1 MVNGA
6 MGAMAFLY
14 GGGDFK
20 RTVGIAIAAGFDC
33 DNQAATLAGVVGVM
47 HGARAI
53 PHELT
58 HQAACN
64 GFPRIVSAVC
74 SVISR
79 RNKSHDGMKV

>member
-53 PHELT
+53 PYELT
-58 HQAACN
+58 HQAACT
-64 GFPRIVSAVC
+64 GFQQMGSAVR
-74 SVISR
+74 SPTPTTR
-79 RNKSHDGMKV
+79 RHASLRV